1 MVVDVV
7 VLGVAVD
14 ASLVVV
20 MVVFVVSPRDS
31 HRGSRH
37 GDCHCVGPDGGY
49 GRGRGVGHRLNAIV
63 VVVVVVGLISSREW
77 FRFFCIIFIQILNR
91 TLQK

>member
-49 GRGRGVGHRLNAIV
+49 GRGRSVGHRLNAV
-63 VVVVVVGLISSREW
+63 VVVVVVMGLISSWEW
-77 FRFFCIIFIQILNR
+77 CRFFCIIFIQILNR

>member
-49 GRGRGVGHRLNAIV
+49 GRGRGVGHRLIAIV
-63 VVVVVVGLISSREW
+63 V
-77 FRFFCIIFIQILNR
+77 
-91 TLQK
+91 

>member
-1 MVVDVV
+1 MVVLRVTVDV
-7 VLGVAVD
+7 LA
-14 ASLVVV
+14 VV

-49 GRGRGVGHRLNAIV
+49 GRGVGHRLIAIV
-63 VVVVVVGLISSREW
+63 V
-77 FRFFCIIFIQILNR
+77 
-91 TLQK
+91 

>member
-49 GRGRGVGHRLNAIV
+49 SRGRGVGHRLNAIV
-63 VVVVVVGLISSREW
+63 VVVVVVGLISSWEW